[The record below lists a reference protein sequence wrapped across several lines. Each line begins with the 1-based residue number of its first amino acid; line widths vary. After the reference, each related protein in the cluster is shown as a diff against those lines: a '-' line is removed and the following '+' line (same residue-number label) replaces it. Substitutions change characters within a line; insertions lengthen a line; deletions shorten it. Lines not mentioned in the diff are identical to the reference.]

1 MPELS
6 IGERLAG
13 AYQLCGLIGR
23 GGMSLVYEAEDLAL
37 RRRVAIKLN
46 TDDEDG
52 TDLRREAQALAA
64 VRHPGLPIVHGLG
77 MHGGVPFLVMER
89 LYGVSL
95 EEDLRRVRMA
105 AGGFPVA
112 DAVDILVALADVLA
126 DVHRAGLA
134 HRDVKPANLMLCPR
148 GRLVLLDFGIF
159 LPEVE
164 VARMSM
170 CGTPRYMAPEMIR
183 REVEPG
189 QAHLA
194 DTYSFGA
201 VACELLA
208 GRPPFEADS
217 WLEIL
222 EMHLRDAPPD
232 LAAARPDAPAEL
244 VELVTA
250 CLAKA
255 ADQRPP
261 SIEAV
266 GWELRALARKLRAQP
281 AAHPRVLIVDDDP
294 DCADLMRDCVQ
305 DLLRGAH
312 VRVVDSCEA
321 ALDLVRREPPALL
334 LLDLGLPGMSGL
346 DLCLR
351 LRAMR
356 LAARTEIIIVSGL
369 VDDDSRRVLAQA
381 GVRHMIDK
389 GAALPERLGGIIHNV
404 HRTRRATLRE

>member
-1 MPELS
+1 MPEFS

-13 AYQLCGLIGR
+13 TYQVCGLIGR

-37 RRRVAIKLN
+37 RRRVAIKFN

-77 MHGGVPFLVMER
+77 THAGVPFLVMER

-95 EEDLRRVRMA
+95 EEDLRRVRAA

-126 DVHRAGLA
+126 DVHRSGMA

-164 VARMSM
+164 VSRMSM

-183 REVEPG
+183 REVAPG

-201 VACELLA
+201 VACELLS
-208 GRPPFEADS
+208 GSPPFEADS
-217 WLEIL
+217 WVEIL
-222 EMHLRDAPPD
+222 EKHLRDEPPD
-232 LAAARPDAPAEL
+232 LAAGRPDAPAEL

-250 CLAKA
+250 CLAKPP
-255 ADQRPP
+255 DQRPP

-266 GWELRALARKLRAQP
+266 GWELRALGRKLRAQP
-281 AAHPRVLIVDDDP
+281 ATYPRVLIVDDDQ

-305 DLLRGAH
+305 DLLRGAQ

-369 VDDDSRRVLAQA
+369 VDDDARRVLAQA
-381 GVRHMIDK
+381 GVRHMIRK
-389 GAALPERLGGIIHNV
+389 GAALPERLGGLIHNV
-404 HRTRRATLRE
+404 HRTRRTTLRE